1 MTEIE
6 TAAPAVRSPVR
17 WWHVVVVVVGVAI
30 FAGAVVFM
38 TNATSDQDQ
47 AASSRRRAAHA
58 LADAKSVTRQTR
70 TQLDDLHTQGANVRQ
85 QMETFVASADRMM
98 ALSDQEAVESATMQR
113 LGADPAVSPADINAS
128 INRLNDLQ
136 TQYNSERD
144 VFAKLGFGLFGF
156 GDDQAQTVSVR
167 R

>member
-6 TAAPAVRSPVR
+6 TTAPASRSRVR
-17 WWHVVVVVVGVAI
+17 WWQVVVFVVGVAI

-38 TNATSDQDQ
+38 TNATSDRDQ
-47 AASSRRRAAHA
+47 AATSRRHADHA
-58 LADAKSVTRQTR
+58 LADAKDVTRQTQ
-70 TQLDDLHTQGANVRQ
+70 TQLDDLHTQGTNVRH

-98 ALSDQEAVESATMQR
+98 ALSDQEAAESVTMQR
-113 LGADPAVSPADINAS
+113 LGADPAVSIAEINAS
-128 INRLNDLQ
+128 IGRLNDLQ
-136 TQYNSERD
+136 TQYNGERD